1 MSDNDKI
8 KYEDLEADLAK
19 LDKDYARFKADL
31 AKLKADSEEVG
42 PREI

>member
-8 KYEDLEADLAK
+8 KYEDLEADLVK
-19 LDKDYARFKADL
+19 LDKDYAKFKADL
-31 AKLKADSEEVG
+31 AKLKADSEEVR